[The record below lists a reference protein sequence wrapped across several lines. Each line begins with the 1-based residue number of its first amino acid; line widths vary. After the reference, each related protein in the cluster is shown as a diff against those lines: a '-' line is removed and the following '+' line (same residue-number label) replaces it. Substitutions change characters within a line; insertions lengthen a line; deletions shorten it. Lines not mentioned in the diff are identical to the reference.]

1 MNVTTTKRT
10 TKPAVKPAA
19 KPAVDDTAE
28 VVDTGGVH
36 AGGRVWTAD
45 DDVHSPI
52 GYRLAVE
59 TAAKS

>member
-10 TKPAVKPAA
+10 AKPATKPAT

-28 VVDTGGVH
+28 DVDTAGVE
-36 AGGRVWTAD
+36 AGGRVWTDD